1 MHLGIDLDDVL
12 ADLIGG
18 LIRLHADMHGVR
30 LDREQVTGWDV
41 FPEDVHRRMMD
52 GGYAALAPLP
62 GARDFLRELRTDGH
76 RLTIITYRSPRVQDL
91 SRTWLDRHFPELW
104 DGLVCT
110 GGGKVE
116 SCRRLG
122 VDLLVDDSL
131 HQAPAVVRELG
142 IPAVLI
148 TSPMNRHVRAGGLLY
163 RADSLD
169 QALAVIRR
177 IAGRFQS
184 RKNG

>member
-18 LIRLHADMHGVR
+18 LIRLHAEMHGVR

-52 GGYAALAPLP
+52 GGYADLEPLP
-62 GARDFLRELRTDGH
+62 DARDFLRELRTDGR
-76 RLTIITYRSPRVQDL
+76 RLTIITYRSPKVHDL
-91 SRTWLDRHFPELW
+91 TRTWLDRHFPGLW
-104 DGLVCT
+104 DDLVCT

-116 SCRRLG
+116 ACRRLG

-131 HQAPAVVRELG
+131 NQAPTVVRELG
-142 IPAVLI
+142 IPAILI
-148 TSPMNRHVRAGGLLY
+148 TSPMNRHVCTGGLLY
-163 RADSLD
+163 RADTLE
-169 QALAVIRR
+169 QALALIRR
-177 IAGRFQS
+177 IAGQPRV
-184 RKNG
+184 RENG